1 MKNLGWIKLDRSIM
15 DHWIFQDDRKFKWWL
30 SLLMLANHEPKKT
43 LLQGVLVEIARGELV
58 RIYESLAL
66 IFNCSKGSVKN
77 FLKMLESDNMVKLEN
92 LKVAT
97 RITICNYGT
106 YQDTVNT
113 DCTTDERKMNAKYTA
128 NVRPMNAEYTSG
140 ERRLTTNKNDKHYKN
155 DKNEKKPDS
164 KESFVDPNQI
174 YRQHYKIL

>member
-43 LLQGVLVEIARGELV
+43 LLQGVLVEIARGDLV
-58 RIYESLAL
+58 RSYESLAL

-106 YQDTVNT
+106 YQDTVNI

-140 ERRLTTNKNDKHYKN
+140 ERRLVTNNKVNNDLKNL
-155 DKNEKKPDS
+155 KNEKNRPPS
-164 KESFVDPNQI
+164 EFFDPNEVH
-174 YRQHYKIL
+174 RRHYKIL